1 MLKNLSIK
9 NYLLIDDLSI
19 SFNNGFSVIT
29 GETGAGKSI
38 IVGGISLILGKR
50 ADLSVNR
57 DKSKKCIIEGVF
69 DIGSYG
75 LKSLFEDNELDYE
88 TDTIIRRE
96 ISSSGKSRAFIN
108 DSPVNLNQLSIIGSK
123 IIDIHSQHQNIEVLN
138 SEFQFNL
145 LDLICNNEK
154 RIKDYKTLYN
164 EYKNK
169 SNLLNELINQKNE
182 LIQSMDYNKFIL
194 NEIDQANILEENLEE
209 LENMQSSLS
218 NFEEISTELNYS
230 NQIIF
235 DDEIGLNSTLLNL
248 KNSLNKIA
256 KNSEKYKLLFER
268 ISSIKI
274 EAEDL
279 GNEID
284 DLLNSLEQNPDK
296 LNTIIGKIDLINNL
310 LRKHSVTNLEDLS
323 IFRDNLFEKINT
335 TKNIDGEIDSLQIEC
350 TALKNSLSDISLKI
364 HEFRNKV
371 IPNLTKE
378 IEHVLSDLGMVN
390 SKFKI
395 NLKLTDEFYLNGMDQ
410 IEFEFLANK
419 GYEFKKIREA
429 ASGGEMSRIMLAI
442 KSIMAK
448 YKQLPSIIFDE
459 IDTGVS
465 GEISKKMGLIMKD
478 LGSKIQTFSITH
490 LPQIAAMGESH
501 FKIYKTDLDGHTKTM
516 MVRLNQNDRI
526 VEIAKMLEGNN
537 ASESAYVHAK
547 QLLN

>member
-88 TDTIIRRE
+88 TDTILRRE
-96 ISSSGKSRAFIN
+96 ISSLGKSRAFIN

-194 NEIDQANILEENLEE
+194 NEIDQANILEENLGE

-274 EAEDL
+274 EVEDL

-323 IFRDNLFEKINT
+323 IFRDNLFEKVNT
-335 TKNIDGEIDSLQIEC
+335 TINIDGEIDSLQIEC
-350 TALKNSLSDISLKI
+350 TTLKNSLSDISLKI

-395 NLKLTDEFYLNGMDQ
+395 SLKLTDEFYLNGMDQ

-516 MVRLNQNDRI
+516 MVRLNENDRI

-537 ASESAYVHAK
+537 ASESAYIHAK

>member
-88 TDTIIRRE
+88 TDTILRRE

-235 DDEIGLNSTLLNL
+235 DDEIGLNSNLLNL

-274 EAEDL
+274 EVEDL

-323 IFRDNLFEKINT
+323 IFRDNLFEKVNT
-335 TKNIDGEIDSLQIEC
+335 TINIDGEIDSLQIEC
-350 TALKNSLSDISLKI
+350 TTLKNSLSDISLKI

-395 NLKLTDEFYLNGMDQ
+395 SLKLTDEFYLNGMDQ

-516 MVRLNQNDRI
+516 MVRLNENDRI

-537 ASESAYVHAK
+537 ASESAYIHAK

>member
-75 LKSLFEDNELDYE
+75 LKSLSEDNELDYE
-88 TDTIIRRE
+88 TDTILRRE
-96 ISSSGKSRAFIN
+96 ISSLGKSRAFIN

-194 NEIDQANILEENLEE
+194 NEIDQANILEENLGE

-274 EAEDL
+274 EVEDL

-323 IFRDNLFEKINT
+323 IFRDNLFEKVNT
-335 TKNIDGEIDSLQIEC
+335 TINIDGEIDSLQIEC
-350 TALKNSLSDISLKI
+350 TTLKNSLSDISLKI

-395 NLKLTDEFYLNGMDQ
+395 SLKLTDEFYLNGMDQ

-516 MVRLNQNDRI
+516 MVRLNENDRI

-537 ASESAYVHAK
+537 ASESAYIHAK

>member
-88 TDTIIRRE
+88 TDTILRRE

-194 NEIDQANILEENLEE
+194 NEIDQANILEENLGE

-274 EAEDL
+274 EVEDL

-323 IFRDNLFEKINT
+323 IFRDNLFEKVNT

-350 TALKNSLSDISLKI
+350 TTLKNSLSDISLKI

-395 NLKLTDEFYLNGMDQ
+395 SLKLTDEFYLNGMDQ

-516 MVRLNQNDRI
+516 MVRLNENDRI

-537 ASESAYVHAK
+537 ASESAYIHAK

>member
-88 TDTIIRRE
+88 TDTILRRE

-194 NEIDQANILEENLEE
+194 NEIDQANILEENLGE

-274 EAEDL
+274 EVEDL

-296 LNTIIGKIDLINNL
+296 LNTIISKIDLINNL

-323 IFRDNLFEKINT
+323 IFRDNLFEKVNT
-335 TKNIDGEIDSLQIEC
+335 TKNIDCEIDSLQIEC

-395 NLKLTDEFYLNGMDQ
+395 SLKLTDEFYLNGMDQ

-459 IDTGVS
+459 IDAGVS

-516 MVRLNQNDRI
+516 MVRLNENDRI

-537 ASESAYVHAK
+537 ASESAYIHAK

>member
-1 MLKNLSIK
+1 M
-9 NYLLIDDLSI
+9 
-19 SFNNGFSVIT
+19 IT

-88 TDTIIRRE
+88 TDTILRRE

-274 EAEDL
+274 EVEDL

-323 IFRDNLFEKINT
+323 IFRDNLFEKVNT

-395 NLKLTDEFYLNGMDQ
+395 SLKLTDEFYLNGMDQ

-516 MVRLNQNDRI
+516 MVRLNENDRI

-537 ASESAYVHAK
+537 ASESAYIHAK

>member
-274 EAEDL
+274 EVEDL

-323 IFRDNLFEKINT
+323 IFRDNLFEKVNT

-350 TALKNSLSDISLKI
+350 TTLKNSLSDISLKI

-395 NLKLTDEFYLNGMDQ
+395 SLKLTDEFYLNGMDQ

-516 MVRLNQNDRI
+516 MVRLNENDRI

-537 ASESAYVHAK
+537 ASESAYIHAK

>member
-88 TDTIIRRE
+88 TDTILRRE

-209 LENMQSSLS
+209 LENTQSSLS

-235 DDEIGLNSTLLNL
+235 DDEIGLNSALLNL
-248 KNSLNKIA
+248 KNSLYKIA

-310 LRKHSVTNLEDLS
+310 LRKHSVANLKDLS
-323 IFRDNLFEKINT
+323 IFRDNLFEKVKT

-350 TALKNSLSDISLKI
+350 TTLKNSLSDISLKI

-371 IPNLTKE
+371 IPDLTKE

-395 NLKLTDEFYLNGMDQ
+395 SLKLTDEFYLNGMDQ

-448 YKQLPSIIFDE
+448 YKHLPSIIFDE

-516 MVRLNQNDRI
+516 MVRLNENDRI

-537 ASESAYVHAK
+537 ASESAYIHAK

>member
-69 DIGSYG
+69 DIGSYR

-88 TDTIIRRE
+88 TDTILRRE

-164 EYKNK
+164 EYKNT

-194 NEIDQANILEENLEE
+194 NEIDQADILEENLEE

-235 DDEIGLNSTLLNL
+235 DDEIGLNSNLLNL

-274 EAEDL
+274 EVEDL

-296 LNTIIGKIDLINNL
+296 LNTIISKIDLINNL

-323 IFRDNLFEKINT
+323 IFRDNLFDKVNT

-350 TALKNSLSDISLKI
+350 TTLKNSLSDISFKI

-395 NLKLTDEFYLNGMDQ
+395 SLKLTDEFYLNGMDQ

-516 MVRLNQNDRI
+516 MVRLNENDRI

-537 ASESAYVHAK
+537 ASESAYIHAK

>member
-194 NEIDQANILEENLEE
+194 NEIDQANILEENLGE

-296 LNTIIGKIDLINNL
+296 LNTIIGKIDLINTL

-323 IFRDNLFEKINT
+323 IFRDNLFEKVNT
-335 TKNIDGEIDSLQIEC
+335 TKNIDSEIDSLQIEC

-395 NLKLTDEFYLNGMDQ
+395 SLKLTDELYLNGMDQ

-516 MVRLNQNDRI
+516 MVRLNENDRI

-537 ASESAYVHAK
+537 ASESAYIHAK

>member
-88 TDTIIRRE
+88 TDTILRRE

-235 DDEIGLNSTLLNL
+235 DDESGLNSTLLNL

-274 EAEDL
+274 EVEDI
-279 GNEID
+279 GDEID

-323 IFRDNLFEKINT
+323 IFRDNLFEKVNT

-516 MVRLNQNDRI
+516 MVRLNENDRI

-537 ASESAYVHAK
+537 ASESAYIHAK

>member
-274 EAEDL
+274 EVEDL

-323 IFRDNLFEKINT
+323 IFRDNLFEKVNT
-335 TKNIDGEIDSLQIEC
+335 TKNIDSEIDSLQIEC

-395 NLKLTDEFYLNGMDQ
+395 SLKLTDEFYLNGMDQ

-516 MVRLNQNDRI
+516 MVRLNENDRI

-537 ASESAYVHAK
+537 ASESAYIHAK

>member
-69 DIGSYG
+69 DIGSYR

-88 TDTIIRRE
+88 TDTILRRE

-164 EYKNK
+164 EYNNK

-235 DDEIGLNSTLLNL
+235 DDEIGLNSNLLNL

-274 EAEDL
+274 EVEDL

-296 LNTIIGKIDLINNL
+296 LNTIISKIDLINNL

-323 IFRDNLFEKINT
+323 IFRDNLFEKVNT
-335 TKNIDGEIDSLQIEC
+335 TKNIDCEIDSLQIEC
-350 TALKNSLSDISLKI
+350 TTLKNSLSDISFKI

-395 NLKLTDEFYLNGMDQ
+395 SLKLTDEFYLNGMDQ

-459 IDTGVS
+459 IDAGVS

-516 MVRLNQNDRI
+516 MVRLNENDRI

-537 ASESAYVHAK
+537 ASESAYIHAK

>member
-88 TDTIIRRE
+88 TDTILRRE

-274 EAEDL
+274 EVEDL

-323 IFRDNLFEKINT
+323 IFRDNLFEKVNT

-350 TALKNSLSDISLKI
+350 TTLKNSLSDISLKI

-395 NLKLTDEFYLNGMDQ
+395 SLKLTDEFYLNGMDQ

-516 MVRLNQNDRI
+516 MVRLNENDRI

-537 ASESAYVHAK
+537 ASESAYIHAK

>member
-88 TDTIIRRE
+88 TDTILRRE

-274 EAEDL
+274 EVEDL

-323 IFRDNLFEKINT
+323 IFRDNLFEKVNT
-335 TKNIDGEIDSLQIEC
+335 TKNIDGEIDSLQMEC
-350 TALKNSLSDISLKI
+350 TTLKNSLSDISLKI

-395 NLKLTDEFYLNGMDQ
+395 SLKLTDEFYLNGMDQ

-516 MVRLNQNDRI
+516 MVRLNENDRI

-537 ASESAYVHAK
+537 ASESAYIHAK

>member
-88 TDTIIRRE
+88 TDTILRRE

-274 EAEDL
+274 EVEDL
-279 GNEID
+279 GNEMD

-310 LRKHSVTNLEDLS
+310 LRKHSATNLEDLS
-323 IFRDNLFEKINT
+323 IFRDNLFEKVNT

-350 TALKNSLSDISLKI
+350 TTLKNSLSDISLKI

-395 NLKLTDEFYLNGMDQ
+395 SLKLTDEFYLNGMDQ

-516 MVRLNQNDRI
+516 MVRLNENDRI

-537 ASESAYVHAK
+537 ASESAYIHAK

>member
-88 TDTIIRRE
+88 TDTILRRE

-194 NEIDQANILEENLEE
+194 NEIDQANILEENLGE

-274 EAEDL
+274 EVEDL

-323 IFRDNLFEKINT
+323 IFRDNLFEKVNT

-378 IEHVLSDLGMVN
+378 IEYVLSDLGMVN

-395 NLKLTDEFYLNGMDQ
+395 SLKLTDEFYLNGMDQ

-516 MVRLNQNDRI
+516 MVRLNENDRI

-537 ASESAYVHAK
+537 ASESAYIHAK

>member
-88 TDTIIRRE
+88 TDTILRRE

-145 LDLICNNEK
+145 LDIICNNEK

-274 EAEDL
+274 EVEDL

-323 IFRDNLFEKINT
+323 IFRDNLFEKVNT
-335 TKNIDGEIDSLQIEC
+335 TINIDGEIDSLQIEC
-350 TALKNSLSDISLKI
+350 TTLKNSLSDISLKI

-395 NLKLTDEFYLNGMDQ
+395 SLKLTDEFYLNGMDQ

-516 MVRLNQNDRI
+516 MVRLNENDRI

-537 ASESAYVHAK
+537 ASESAYIHAK

>member
-145 LDLICNNEK
+145 LDIICNNEK

-164 EYKNK
+164 KYKNK

-194 NEIDQANILEENLEE
+194 NEIDQANILEENLGE

-274 EAEDL
+274 EVEDL

-323 IFRDNLFEKINT
+323 IFRDNLFEKVNT
-335 TKNIDGEIDSLQIEC
+335 TKNIDGEIDSLQMEC
-350 TALKNSLSDISLKI
+350 TTLKNSLSDISLKI

-395 NLKLTDEFYLNGMDQ
+395 SLKLTDEFYLNGMDQ

-516 MVRLNQNDRI
+516 MVRLNENDRI

-537 ASESAYVHAK
+537 ASESAYIHAK

>member
-88 TDTIIRRE
+88 TDTILRRE

-169 SNLLNELINQKNE
+169 SNLLNELINKKNE

-218 NFEEISTELNYS
+218 NFEVISTELNYS

-274 EAEDL
+274 EVEDL

-323 IFRDNLFEKINT
+323 IFRDNLFEKVNT

-350 TALKNSLSDISLKI
+350 TTLKNSLLDISLKI

-395 NLKLTDEFYLNGMDQ
+395 TLKLTDEFYLNGMDQ

-442 KSIMAK
+442 KFIMAK

-516 MVRLNQNDRI
+516 MVRLNENDRI

-537 ASESAYVHAK
+537 ASESAYIHAK

>member
-1 MLKNLSIK
+1 LLKNLSIK

-88 TDTIIRRE
+88 TDTILRRE

-194 NEIDQANILEENLEE
+194 NEIDQANILEENLGE

-274 EAEDL
+274 EVEDL

-323 IFRDNLFEKINT
+323 IFRDNLFEKVNT
-335 TKNIDGEIDSLQIEC
+335 TINIDGEIDSLQIEC
-350 TALKNSLSDISLKI
+350 TTLKNSLSDISLKI

-395 NLKLTDEFYLNGMDQ
+395 SLKLTDEFYLNGMDQ

-516 MVRLNQNDRI
+516 MVRLNENDRI

-537 ASESAYVHAK
+537 ASESAYIHAK

>member
-88 TDTIIRRE
+88 TDTILRRE

-274 EAEDL
+274 EVEDL

-323 IFRDNLFEKINT
+323 IFRDNLFEKVNT

-378 IEHVLSDLGMVN
+378 IEYVLSDLGMVN

-395 NLKLTDEFYLNGMDQ
+395 SLKLTDEFYLNGMDQ

-516 MVRLNQNDRI
+516 MVRLNENDRI

-537 ASESAYVHAK
+537 ASESAYIHAK

>member
-1 MLKNLSIK
+1 LLKNLSIK

-88 TDTIIRRE
+88 TDTILRRE

-164 EYKNK
+164 EYNNK

-274 EAEDL
+274 EVEDL

-323 IFRDNLFEKINT
+323 IFRDNLFEKVNT
-335 TKNIDGEIDSLQIEC
+335 TKNIDCEIDSLQIEC
-350 TALKNSLSDISLKI
+350 TTLKNSLSDISFKI

-395 NLKLTDEFYLNGMDQ
+395 SLKLTDEFYLNGMDQ

-516 MVRLNQNDRI
+516 MVRLNENDRI

-537 ASESAYVHAK
+537 ASESAYIHAK

>member
-88 TDTIIRRE
+88 TDTILRRE

-164 EYKNK
+164 EYNNK

-274 EAEDL
+274 EVEDL

-323 IFRDNLFEKINT
+323 IFRDNLFEKVNT

-350 TALKNSLSDISLKI
+350 TTLKNSLSDISLKI

-395 NLKLTDEFYLNGMDQ
+395 SLKLTDEFYLNGMDQ

-516 MVRLNQNDRI
+516 MVRLNENDRI

-537 ASESAYVHAK
+537 ASESAYIHAK

>member
-1 MLKNLSIK
+1 LLKNLSIK

-88 TDTIIRRE
+88 TDTILRRE

-194 NEIDQANILEENLEE
+194 NEIDQANILEEDLGE

-274 EAEDL
+274 EVEDL

-323 IFRDNLFEKINT
+323 IFRDNLFEKVNT
-335 TKNIDGEIDSLQIEC
+335 TKNIDGEIDSLQMEC
-350 TALKNSLSDISLKI
+350 TTLKNSLSDISLKI

-395 NLKLTDEFYLNGMDQ
+395 SLKLTDEFYLNGMDQ

-516 MVRLNQNDRI
+516 MVRLNENDRI

-537 ASESAYVHAK
+537 ASESAYIHAK

>member
-88 TDTIIRRE
+88 TDTILRRE

-274 EAEDL
+274 EVEDL

-323 IFRDNLFEKINT
+323 IFRDNLFEKVNT
-335 TKNIDGEIDSLQIEC
+335 TKNIDCEIDSLQIEC
-350 TALKNSLSDISLKI
+350 TTLKNSLSDISFKI

-395 NLKLTDEFYLNGMDQ
+395 SLKLTDEFYLNGMDQ

-516 MVRLNQNDRI
+516 MVRLNENDRI

-537 ASESAYVHAK
+537 ASESAYIHAK

>member
-88 TDTIIRRE
+88 TDTILRRE

-274 EAEDL
+274 EVEDL

-323 IFRDNLFEKINT
+323 IFRDNLFEKVNT

-395 NLKLTDEFYLNGMDQ
+395 SLKLTDEFYLNGMDQ

-516 MVRLNQNDRI
+516 MVRLNENDRI

-537 ASESAYVHAK
+537 ASESAYIHAK